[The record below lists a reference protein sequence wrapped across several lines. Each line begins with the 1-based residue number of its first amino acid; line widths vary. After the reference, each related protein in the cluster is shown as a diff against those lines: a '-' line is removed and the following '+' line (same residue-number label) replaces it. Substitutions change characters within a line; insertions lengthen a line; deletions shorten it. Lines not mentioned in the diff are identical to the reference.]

1 MYPKQTGSNNGNR
14 QQTAKFSKAIEVD
27 VIKISELSAKTG
39 LSPHT
44 LRFYEKHGLI
54 HASSRSD
61 SGYRY
66 YSEADVRRVD
76 FVRAARNI
84 GFSLEDI
91 GQLLSIRLDKQSHT
105 CQEVTD
111 ITRAKLEAVQ
121 CKIAE
126 LHSMQQTLQIL
137 LESCCGGPENATHC
151 SIMEALDEGLVRQGL
166 TASARVTGVKTGQQT
181 KLATSS
187 KTATKNPSNT
197 HSKTKQKLN
206 QKPNRKPKQ
215 KTRPGKRTQ

>member
-1 MYPKQTGSNNGNR
+1 MYQEQIRSSKRNR
-14 QQTAKFSKAIEVD
+14 QQPAKLGEAIEVD

-39 LSPHT
+39 LTPHT
-44 LRFYEKHGLI
+44 LRSYEKHGLI
-54 HASSRSD
+54 RASSRSD

-84 GFSLEDI
+84 GFSLDDI

-111 ITRAKLEAVQ
+111 ITRATLEAVQ
-121 CKIAE
+121 SKIAE
-126 LHSMQQTLQIL
+126 LLSMQQTLQIL

-151 SIMEALDEGLVRQGL
+151 SIMEALDEGLARQDL
-166 TASARVTGVKTGQQT
+166 TASAGVTGVKTRQPT
-181 KLATSS
+181 KMETAS
-187 KTATKNPSNT
+187 KTATSNLSNAE
-197 HSKTKQKLN
+197 SKSNLKTN
-206 QKPNRKPKQ
+206 QKTDQKPKP
-215 KTRPGKRTQ
+215 RRRTQ

>member
-1 MYPKQTGSNNGNR
+1 M
-14 QQTAKFSKAIEVD
+14 
-27 VIKISELSAKTG
+27 IKISELSARTG

-54 HASSRSD
+54 RASNRSD

-66 YSEADVRRVD
+66 YNEADVRRVD

-111 ITRAKLEAVQ
+111 ITRAKLEEV
-121 CKIAE
+121 KSRIAE
-126 LHSMQQTLQIL
+126 LQSMQQTLQIL

-151 SIMEALDEGLVRQGL
+151 SIMEALDEGLNRQGK
-166 TASARVTGVKTGQQT
+166 SAAKKAAVATKKAAVAKRAGVK
-181 KLATSS
+181 AAVV
-187 KTATKNPSNT
+187 KTTVV
-197 HSKTKQKLN
+197 KTTLV
-206 QKPNRKPKQ
+206 
-215 KTRPGKRTQ
+215 KTRNRRPAQ